1 MNTEKRYYN
10 IEFLRFAF
18 AICIVYFHLLHSFMM
33 DYTGNAD
40 LYIRL
45 AEQSKYAKYIV
56 ECFFIISGYFLYH
69 TIQRHPEMNH
79 AGIYHAKDNPSV
91 AGAGVFDHDLGGVFW
106 KIDLCVLCGFVVFA
120 VQRAGDGL
128 AGTELVCVG
137 IFCGGDFLF
146 CAV

>member
-40 LYIRL
+40 LYGG
-45 AEQSKYAKYIV
+45 AV
-56 ECFFIISGYFLYH
+56 EVCEVYCGVFLYH
-69 TIQRHPEMNH
+69 IGIFSLSYDTETSGDDH

>member
-1 MNTEKRYYN
+1 MHR
-10 IEFLRFAF
+10 IFPSA
-18 AICIVYFHLLHSFMM
+18 A
-33 DYTGNAD
+33 
-40 LYIRL
+40 
-45 AEQSKYAKYIV
+45 
-56 ECFFIISGYFLYH
+56 FLYDGLYR
-69 TIQRHPEMNH
+69 QRGSLYLACGAVEVCEVYCGVFFYHIGIFSLSYDTETSGDDH

>member
-56 ECFFIISGYFLYH
+56 FLYH
-69 TIQRHPEMNH
+69 IGIFSLSYDTETSGDDH